1 MRETT
6 LSNRPN
12 VINFM
17 RAYAAC
23 MSQRGEASK
32 ASVEYLKA
40 LEGLLTHEEREYI
53 VTLIY
58 GSKSYESES

>member
-1 MRETT
+1 
-6 LSNRPN
+6 
-12 VINFM
+12 M

-53 VTLIY
+53 VALIY
-58 GSKSYESES
+58 G

>member
-1 MRETT
+1 
-6 LSNRPN
+6 
-12 VINFM
+12 M

-23 MSQRGEASK
+23 MRQKGEASK

-58 GSKSYESES
+58 GSKNYESES

>member
-23 MSQRGEASK
+23 MSQKGEASK
-32 ASVEYLKA
+32 SSVEYLKA
-40 LEGLLTHEEREYI
+40 LENQLTHEEREYI
-53 VTLIY
+53 VALIY
-58 GSKSYESES
+58 G

>member
-12 VINFM
+12 VIKFM
-17 RAYAAC
+17 QAYAAC

-32 ASVEYLKA
+32 TSVEYLKA

-53 VTLIY
+53 VALIY
-58 GSKSYESES
+58 G